1 MKKIISL
8 VLVVTMVFVLAGCSE
23 DISPNNTKEE
33 RQYTEQLMQ
42 QATDEIGMPN
52 ITEFYEK
59 KMAKE
64 IFEKRDDSSLIC
76 YVYNQ
81 NLDGQYIFIG
91 KSMGYGLPYST
102 QYTNPQTYLDD
113 PHGSYDSGSVVV
125 SQADPNGLYSA
136 DGLSATWL
144 MMIDETTGENY
155 IMYAEPTIVVTENK
169 LPVRL
174 IADWSLDGVD
184 Y

>member
-8 VLVVTMVFVLAGCSE
+8 ALMVLMVLTLVGCE
-23 DISPNNTKEE
+23 YEADAQDEE
-33 RQYTEQLMQ
+33 RDYTEQLMQ
-42 QATDEIGMPN
+42 QANDEIGMPN

-64 IFEKRDDSSLIC
+64 IFEKRDDSDLIC

-81 NLDGQYIFIG
+81 SLDGQYIYVG
-91 KSMGYGLPYST
+91 QSMGYGLPYST
-102 QYTNPQTYLDD
+102 QYTCPEMRDWN
-113 PHGSYDSGSVVV
+113 GSSAVTLP
-125 SQADPNGLYSA
+125 QADPNGLYSP

-144 MMIDETTGENY
+144 MMIDETSGETY
-155 IMYAEPTIVVTENK
+155 IMYCEPTIVVTENK
-169 LPVRL
+169 LPKRL
-174 IADWSLDGVD
+174 VTEWSLEGIE

>member
-1 MKKIISL
+1 MKKIMGLLLTI
-8 VLVVTMVFVLAGCSE
+8 TTVLALSGCDSE
-23 DISPNNTKEE
+23 VITGNTNEE
-33 RQYTEQLMQ
+33 KQYTEQLMK

-81 NLDGQYIFIG
+81 NLDGKYVYVG

-102 QYTNPQTYLDD
+102 QYTNPETYLDD
-113 PHGSYDSGSVVV
+113 PYGSYDSGSVVV

-169 LPVRL
+169 LPTRL
-174 IADWSLDGVD
+174 IADWSLDGVN